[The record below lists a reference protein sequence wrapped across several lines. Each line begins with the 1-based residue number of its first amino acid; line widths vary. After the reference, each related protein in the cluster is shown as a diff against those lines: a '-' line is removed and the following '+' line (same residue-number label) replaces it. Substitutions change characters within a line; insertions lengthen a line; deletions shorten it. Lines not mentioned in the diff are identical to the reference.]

1 MTRVCALLFAVAL
14 GSAACAGVFD
24 KCVKPE
30 ITAAT
35 KLAPA
40 DLAKEVAA
48 FLTCGISDLPDLA
61 APCAVAGL
69 ADLALALG
77 PGGED
82 AVNCIVSY
90 YENNASGLLQ
100 SRAKAVGA
108 KRGVTPELYGTHACN
123 GIRSAAVAAQASVGA
138 GRGTTA
144 LESPGAGALQGPPTL
159 SVMAGVPRGD
169 VPRGTANSSY
179 GSGSLATATAAESS
193 SPPELK
199 FAYAGVNPGV
209 ALAACTINCRST
221 DVLAP
226 PGGCLCWRASKTNWR
241 ESRWVASR

>member
-1 MTRVCALLFAVAL
+1 MKSIRTLTLSVVVILSVAVGIA
-14 GSAACAGVFD
+14 GCAGVFD

-48 FLTCGISDLPDLA
+48 FLTCGIADLPDLA

-77 PGGED
+77 PGGAD

-90 YENNASGLLQ
+90 YENNGTGLLQ

-123 GIRSAAVAAQASVGA
+123 GVAPGLRGVRDAEAAFLHGRSIADLSSIELTEFFGLLQIESGFVVHELSLSTCDRACGA
-138 GRGTTA
+138 PLTSIAT
-144 LESPGAGALQGPPTL
+144 
-159 SVMAGVPRGD
+159 
-169 VPRGTANSSY
+169 SS
-179 GSGSLATATAAESS
+179 
-193 SPPELK
+193 
-199 FAYAGVNPGV
+199 
-209 ALAACTINCRST
+209 
-221 DVLAP
+221 
-226 PGGCLCWRASKTNWR
+226 GCSCWRASKANWR
-241 ESRWVASR
+241 ESRWVALAR

>member
-1 MTRVCALLFAVAL
+1 MTRIYALIFAVAL
-14 GSAACAGVFD
+14 GATACAGVFD

-48 FLTCGISDLPDLA
+48 FLTCGIADLPDLA

-77 PGGED
+77 PGGAD

-108 KRGVTPELYGTHACN
+108 KRGVTPELYGSHACN
-123 GIRSAAVAAQASVGA
+123 EKFVSGASGALASSRDTAIHGERPTTA
-138 GRGTTA
+138 GRMTLNLLRGGPEAGHRAHNPTSQVQFLAPQPLTA
-144 LESPGAGALQGPPTL
+144 C
-159 SVMAGVPRGD
+159 D
-169 VPRGTANSSY
+169 
-179 GSGSLATATAAESS
+179 
-193 SPPELK
+193 
-199 FAYAGVNPGV
+199 
-209 ALAACTINCRST
+209 AACGKPLTGLVTPS
-221 DVLAP
+221 
-226 PGGCLCWRASKTNWR
+226 GCSCWRASKTNWR
-241 ESRWVASR
+241 ESRWVALAR

>member
-1 MTRVCALLFAVAL
+1 MTRICALIFAVAL

-77 PGGED
+77 PGGAD

-90 YENNASGLLQ
+90 YENNSTGLLQ

-108 KRGVTPELYGTHACN
+108 KRGVTPELYGAHACN
-123 GIRSAAVAAQASVGA
+123 GFQMQSGEVAVAHASDPMIRVRKASSPLASERGPLVASVVLATPVDASGVSA
-138 GRGTTA
+138 
-144 LESPGAGALQGPPTL
+144 SPAKVTL
-159 SVMAGVPRGD
+159 SACDRACGKPLTG
-169 VPRGTANSSY
+169 
-179 GSGSLATATAAESS
+179 L
-193 SPPELK
+193 
-199 FAYAGVNPGV
+199 V
-209 ALAACTINCRST
+209 APL
-221 DVLAP
+221 
-226 PGGCLCWRASKTNWR
+226 GCSCWRASKTNWR
-241 ESRWVASR
+241 ESRWVALAR